1 MQTLRTEPRWGVPDA
16 VISLVLY
23 VAIAAATGIGLPLL
37 LGGQPSSASIV
48 GGLLASWLGLAGW
61 PLLVAWRKG
70 NGPRLDYR
78 IGLSWVDVGAGVLGA
93 LVVVAVGFVYI
104 AALVAFTGSPPT
116 SAAGQVADEVDGI
129 WLYVLLLLI
138 AVGAPLVEEVHF
150 RGLWFAA
157 LRKRG
162 VGPWPTVLLTAV
174 LFAVLHLE
182 PLRTPLLLAS
192 GVVLGYLRMSTGR
205 LGACI
210 VGHALVNSLGAL
222 ALLLAA

>member
-1 MQTLRTEPRWGVPDA
+1 MRIEPRWGVSDA
-16 VISLVLY
+16 VVSLMLY
-23 VAIAAATGIGLPLL
+23 VAIAASAGIGLPLL
-37 LGGQPSSASIV
+37 LGGEPTSASIV

-70 NGPRLDYR
+70 NGPRFDYR
-78 IGLSWVDVGAGVLGA
+78 IRLTWSDVGAGLLGA
-93 LVVVAVGFVYI
+93 LVVVTLGFVYI
-104 AALVAFTGSPPT
+104 VALLAFTDFTPT
-116 SAAGQVADEVDGI
+116 SAAGRVVAEVDGI
-129 WLYVLLLLI
+129 WLYLLLLLI

-150 RGLWFAA
+150 RGLWYAA

-162 VGPWPTVLLTAV
+162 VGPWPTVMLTAL

-182 PLRTPLLLAS
+182 PLRTPLLLTS

-222 ALLLAA
+222 ALLLAT